1 MCGRAVR
8 PHPGASLCGWD
19 VTGLWP
25 CLIQQAHNC
34 HGLAYLQ
41 QGCGSSTSAIHPAHQ
56 SGLLPCRLCYLFCR
70 CCRSVSLCPPAY
82 YAHLAA
88 FRQRELCQIT
98 DASSSDDAL
107 SSVSG
112 PSAAPET
119 QVQYATVHPDLR
131 RTMYFV

>member
-1 MCGRAVR
+1 MQRAR
-8 PHPGASLCGWD
+8 IH
-19 VTGLWP
+19 
-25 CLIQQAHNC
+25 Q
-34 HGLAYLQ
+34 GLAYLQ
-41 QGCGSSTSAIHPAHQ
+41 RGCASSTSTDHPSHHPD
-56 SGLLPCRLCYLFCR
+56 LLPCRLCYLFCR

-98 DASSSDDAL
+98 DSSSSDDAL

-112 PSAAPET
+112 PSVAPET